1 MRDRR
6 KLYSQDELDSLRDY
20 AVNAERE
27 ACAKLA
33 EEHYCDLDECCG
45 STLARIIRARDARTP
60 SEDILLATAKA
71 G

>member
-6 KLYSQDELDSLRDY
+6 KLYSQDELDRLREQ
-20 AVNAERE
+20 AVKAERE

-33 EEHYCDLDECCG
+33 EDHYCDLDECCG
-45 STLARIIRARDARTP
+45 NTLARIIRARNTQTP